1 MSFFKKITKVFAP
14 APASHEIVGIDAA
27 SFSGRRRHLEI
38 AGEYYN
44 QDGLEKVLGY
54 HARDGVNYTT
64 IAALVPNP
72 RNQYDE
78 NAVEVRIDGHLVGHL
93 SREQAIGYHKAMADA
108 GYSGRALGNIEARIF
123 GRPLDRDNSGGF
135 GVAIYL
141 PEGIAKVIAYE

>member
-1 MSFFKKITKVFAP
+1 MSFFRKVTKVFTP
-14 APASHEIVGIDAA
+14 APLSYEIVGIDAA

-38 AGEYYN
+38 VGEYYN

-54 HARDGVNYTT
+54 QAREGVNYTT

-72 RNQYDE
+72 KNSFDE

-93 SREQAIGYHKAMADA
+93 SRGQAIGYHKAMADA

-123 GRPLDRDNSGGF
+123 GRPLDREDHGGF

-141 PEGIAKVIAYE
+141 PESIAKVIGYE